1 MGNIVVTILS
11 ILGGCSFIG
20 TGIVAVSQ
28 RRKVRADAASV
39 LTDSAMKVLT
49 SVEQRAEK
57 LGKQLEETQEKLD
70 ETQGEL
76 RAVRRHMGVLE
87 ELLRSVGV
95 PVPDLV
101 WPPRRNGVAG

>member
-1 MGNIVVTILS
+1 VGNIFVTILS

-57 LGKQLEETQEKLD
+57 LGRQLEATREKLD
-70 ETQGEL
+70 ETQDEM
-76 RAVRRHMGVLE
+76 RAMRRHMGVLE
-87 ELLRSVGV
+87 DLLRSRGV
-95 PVPDLV
+95 PIPEFR
-101 WPPRRNGVAG
+101 WPQRNGIA